1 MHVPLRLWWI
11 IPRQI
16 LNSMKLDL
24 RHIKE
29 VAVHRFN
36 VARMTFSYFAT
47 QKVGYRAV
55 ALAFFTTIAFIP
67 CLAVTIKIIS
77 GFGLQTYLES
87 TLLNIFKG
95 QPELVETALEYAGNV
110 LDIGGHVGLFSSICF
125 LSLVFWLLMQI
136 ENAFNYIWN
145 IKKNRNFLKRL
156 GFYLAIILI
165 LPFVILMFFSTILQ
179 FSASGNGIMYYLV
192 NVGFWKNISEL
203 LSWIIIYM
211 LLVLTLSVMYKY
223 IPVSHVKF
231 RYAFRAALL
240 TGLML
245 DLFQWGYVETQIFFN
260 RMNSVFGA
268 IAAIPFVMVWF
279 NVIWFL
285 VLFGA
290 EYTFALQNNDIEG
303 QASFRV
309 S

>member
-1 MHVPLRLWWI
+1 
-11 IPRQI
+11 
-16 LNSMKLDL
+16 MKFNLQ
-24 RHIKE
+24 HIKR

-67 CLAVTIKIIS
+67 CLAMTIQIIS
-77 GFGLQTYLES
+77 GFGLQTYLEEL
-87 TLLNIFKG
+87 LLNMFKG
-95 QPELVETALEYAGNV
+95 KPDVVETALEYAGNV
-110 LDIGGHVGLFSSICF
+110 LDIGGHVGWFSSICF

-145 IKKNRNFLKRL
+145 IKKNRNFFKRL
-156 GFYLAIILI
+156 GFYFAIILI
-165 LPFVILMFFSTILQ
+165 LPFIILMFFSTILQ
-179 FSASGNGIMYYLV
+179 FSASGNGIMHYLV
-192 NVGFWKNISEL
+192 NFGFWKNISAVF
-203 LSWIIIYM
+203 SWIIIYM

-223 IPVSHVKF
+223 IPVTRVKYK
-231 RYAFRAALL
+231 YAFRAAAL
-240 TGLML
+240 TGLVL
-245 DLFQWGYVETQIFFN
+245 GIFQWGYVETQIFFN

-268 IAAIPFVMVWF
+268 VAAIPFVMIWF

-290 EYTFALQNNDIEG
+290 EYTFALQNNDARKDSIEH
-303 QASFRV
+303 SF
-309 S
+309 